1 MFNKI
6 KSMFGKGKPQ
16 EEIEE
21 IHLGSDSTMLPSDW
35 VPTNSQITTSEAL
48 EVILNKLDIIEDK
61 LDKL

>member
-6 KSMFGKGKPQ
+6 KSVFGKGKPQ

-21 IHLGSDSTMLPSDW
+21 IHLGSDSTRLPSDW
-35 VPTNSQITTSEAL
+35 VQVNQMTTSEAL

>member
-6 KSMFGKGKPQ
+6 KNMFKKGKPQ

-35 VPTNSQITTSEAL
+35 VPTHSQMTTSEAL

-61 LDKL
+61 LNKL

>member
-6 KSMFGKGKPQ
+6 KKMFSKGKPQ

-21 IHLGSDSTMLPSDW
+21 IHFGSDSTMLPSDW
-35 VPTNSQITTSEAL
+35 VPVNQMTTSEAL